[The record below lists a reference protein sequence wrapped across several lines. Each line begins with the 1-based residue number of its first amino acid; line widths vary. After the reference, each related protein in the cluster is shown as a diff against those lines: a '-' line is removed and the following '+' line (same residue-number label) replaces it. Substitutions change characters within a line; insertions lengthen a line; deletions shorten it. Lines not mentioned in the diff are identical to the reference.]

1 MKKVIALLL
10 ASALCLCALAECS
23 AKSSSSGKSS
33 EPVKLNVAVLAA
45 QTALPVVDIVN
56 NGLDKKNG
64 LELNLI
70 SFTDGAS
77 MNEAMA
83 AGKIDVS
90 FIGAAGVIALANN
103 NAKMIAELSND
114 TIAINLNA
122 RAGSKIVKKKGVNK
136 DYPNIYGS
144 KDSLKGVTVLC
155 PAGTLSQYEV
165 TKYLSVFGLTVNDVN
180 FVPMDYAQAYQAFK
194 AGQGD
199 IIATRSPQS
208 YTATGTDKFVQIASL
223 TDLKSVATAQI
234 IASENAYNTK
244 ADALATLVKLV
255 YQDNDKLDSNVGYA
269 ANLMVKWFSKNGQTI
284 DPTVAKRQLSTKPF
298 YKTSDVK
305 TRNYGQDFKTT
316 IVGFEISSGQLDP
329 SLKDKV
335 YSNITDSILVKA
347 GLKK

>member
-1 MKKVIALLL
+1 MKKAIVLLL
-10 ASALCLCALAECS
+10 VSALCLFAVVECS
-23 AKSSSSGKSS
+23 AKSSSSSK
-33 EPVKLNVAVLAA
+33 EPVKLNVGVLAA

-56 NGLDKKNG
+56 HGLDKKNG
-64 LELNLI
+64 IELNLI
-70 SFTDGAS
+70 SFTDGAP

-90 FIGAAGVIALANN
+90 FIGAAAVIALANYN
-103 NAKMIAELSND
+103 SKMIAELSND

-122 RAGSKIVKKKGVNK
+122 RTGSKIVQKKGANK
-136 DYPNIYGS
+136 EYPNIYGS
-144 KDSLKGVTVLC
+144 KESLKGATVLC

-165 TKYLSVFGLTVNDVN
+165 TKYLSVFGLTIDDIN

-208 YTATGTDKFVQIASL
+208 YTATSTDKFVQIASL

-234 IASENAYNTK
+234 VVSENAYNTK
-244 ADALATLVKLV
+244 ADALATLLKLV
-255 YQDNDKLDSNVGYA
+255 YRANDKLDRDVDYA

-284 DPTVAKRQLSTKPF
+284 DPTVAKRQLSAKPF

-305 TRNYGQDFKTT
+305 TRNYGQDFKNT
-316 IVGFEISSGQLDP
+316 IVGFQISSGQLDP
-329 SLKDKV
+329 SLRDKV